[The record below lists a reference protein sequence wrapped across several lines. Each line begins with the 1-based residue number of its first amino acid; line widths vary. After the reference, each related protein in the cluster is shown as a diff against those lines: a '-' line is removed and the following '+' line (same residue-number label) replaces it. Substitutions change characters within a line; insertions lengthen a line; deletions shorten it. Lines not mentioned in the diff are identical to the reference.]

1 MPPRE
6 PPRLAFPAPSPPCC
20 LFVLPPRPGPG
31 TKPLCAPG
39 RRRRSFRPVCVSPLL
54 PPAPPPPVSVWGL
67 RRPRAVSG
75 RRPGAPCRGE
85 PGPGPGRRLRGT
97 RWLRVGSPDGS
108 VMRTRDRSRRWGDG
122 PARPAGRCRG
132 RGEAGKAGSPAA
144 GATPGAAG
152 ARGLPGKTGL
162 APGCP
167 AGGGG
172 RAGPGPWTPA
182 RRPTREGGFFVCGGE
197 KGPAASR
204 GRESVPK
211 RAAGW
216 PGAGRAEGGS
226 AAGGSAWSGRCCSGT
241 ACADPRNRWI
251 VSEPAFKPLPSGFSS
266 KAFPS
271 GGGSRFGTRSF
282 RFPHVLWGGGEGG
295 GCWGFFN
302 SPCNLS
308 VCAA

>member
-1 MPPRE
+1 MSNHIPVSAAPRA
-6 PPRLAFPAPSPPCC
+6 PAPRLPPLPLLHVVSLFCRRGPARAQSR
-20 LFVLPPRPGPG
+20 FV
-31 TKPLCAPG
+31 
-39 RRRRSFRPVCVSPLL
+39 RPVAAGGRSVPCVSP
-54 PPAPPPPVSVWGL
+54 PSSP
-67 RRPRAVSG
+67 RRHRRRCLSG
-75 RRPGAPCRGE
+75 ACGGPGPCQGGGPGAPCRGE

-282 RFPHVLWGGGEGG
+282 RFPHVLWGGWGRWGG
-295 GCWGFFN
+295 GCWVFF
-302 SPCNLS
+302 
-308 VCAA
+308 